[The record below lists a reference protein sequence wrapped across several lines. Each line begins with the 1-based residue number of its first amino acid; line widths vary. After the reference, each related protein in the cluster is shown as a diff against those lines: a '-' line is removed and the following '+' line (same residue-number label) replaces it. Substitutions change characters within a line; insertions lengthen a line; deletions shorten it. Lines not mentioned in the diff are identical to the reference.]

1 MKDVEGWDEY
11 VEAHASEADSD
22 EDGMPDSW
30 EEKHGLNPAD
40 KSDAATY
47 NLSKEYTNLE
57 VYINSLV
64 EKLYPALK

>member
-1 MKDVEGWDEY
+1 
-11 VEAHASEADSD
+11 
-22 EDGMPDSW
+22 MPDVW
-30 EEKHGLNPAD
+30 EEKNGLNPAD

-64 EKLYPALK
+64 ANLYPALK